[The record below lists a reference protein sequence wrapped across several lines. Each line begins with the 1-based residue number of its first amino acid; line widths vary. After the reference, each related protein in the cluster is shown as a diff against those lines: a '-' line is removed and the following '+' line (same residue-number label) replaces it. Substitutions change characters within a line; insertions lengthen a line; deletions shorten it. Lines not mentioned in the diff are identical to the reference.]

1 MIVLE
6 NVLTAQELATVR
18 EFVKQADFVDGKTTA
33 DASIRDRKMNEQLRR
48 EAAGTLP
55 VDQIVA
61 QAFVRHS
68 VFQAWGMPMR
78 MSIPLFNRYGEG
90 MFYRPH
96 VDSPVGN
103 TNPPMRA
110 DISITLFLSDPADY
124 DGGELVVESASGPTP
139 VKLPAG
145 FGFAYLTNALHSVNK
160 ITRGERYAVVIW
172 IQSTVPDDRL
182 RAILFDLAFVEQ
194 SLAQTMNE
202 TPTYSLLTKAR
213 QNLVRLAAR
222 M

>member
-6 NVLTAQELATVR
+6 NVLTAPELASVR
-18 EFVKQADFVDGKTTA
+18 EFVKHAEFVDGKTTA
-33 DASIRDRKMNEQLRR
+33 DASIRDRKANEQLKRD
-48 EAAGTLP
+48 AGGALP
-55 VDQIVA
+55 VDQMVA

-90 MFYRPH
+90 MFYRQH

-110 DISITLFLSDPADY
+110 DISVTLFLSDPADY
-124 DGGELVVESASGPTP
+124 DGGELVIETPSGPTP

-145 FGFAYLTNALHSVNK
+145 FAFAYLTNALHSVNR

-194 SLAQTMNE
+194 TLAQSMHDS
-202 TPTYSLLTKAR
+202 PTYTLLTKAR